1 MVREDHNRRILPP
14 DALAQKLV
22 LLARRRRDIQSE
34 LFDAGYAK
42 PTQWVQDRVRESAQR
57 PEDLENLDQYYDEC
71 AAERLGALA
80 GPVNIPTG
88 LFPPVY
94 AYRSAMLDQLRELA
108 APRLQHGRSFEL
120 HPVVLRFVEERRFVP
135 RDAWLAAYGQ
145 TDTTVELKLQQP
157 FLSGTRSSSPPW
169 KEAVQNIVHKLGTGY
184 RVKTSTKY
192 YCAIGKTFS
201 NKALSFGLTIQSM
214 SALEGGALQPAFAIW
229 DADHFLKKH
238 IGPLTK
244 YRAMFP
250 PDALVPCYRWTDVF
264 GNFVPGGYEHSIS
277 SLAALT
283 RIIDRHLQDILSQ
296 DAS

>member
-1 MVREDHNRRILPP
+1 MVRENHNGRIFLP
-14 DALAQKLV
+14 DVLAQKLV

-88 LFPPVY
+88 LFPPLY

-120 HPVVLRFVEERRFVP
+120 HPVVLRFLEEKRFRP
-135 RDAWLAAYGQ
+135 QDAWRAVYSY
-145 TDTTVELKLQQP
+145 T
-157 FLSGTRSSSPPW
+157 GTNADRPPPQFSPSEVSSASPAW
-169 KEAVQNIVHKLGTGY
+169 KDAVLDLVQKLGAGY
-184 RVKTSTKY
+184 RLKTSTKNF
-192 YCAIGKTFS
+192 CAIGKACANNT
-201 NKALSFGLTIQSM
+201 LYFGIGIQAPHFVES
-214 SALEGGALQPAFAIW
+214 GTLQPCFAIW
-229 DADHFLKKH
+229 DSSQFLKRH
-238 IGPLTK
+238 VGPLTQH
-244 YRAMFP
+244 RASFAA
-250 PDALVPCYRWTDVF
+250 DVLVPFYRWTEVF
-264 GNFVPGGYEHSIS
+264 GNFVPGAYEHSIS

-283 RIIDRHLQDILSQ
+283 RIIDRHLQGVLSQ